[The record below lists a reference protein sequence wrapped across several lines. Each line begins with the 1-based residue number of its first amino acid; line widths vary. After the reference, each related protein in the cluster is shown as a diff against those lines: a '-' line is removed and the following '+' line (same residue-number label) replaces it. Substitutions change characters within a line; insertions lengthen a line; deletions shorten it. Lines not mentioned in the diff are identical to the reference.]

1 MSRALRTLLA
11 TTALCGT
18 LSGALPAVA
27 QTLPTGGRVV
37 EGQATIAAPTGGRL
51 DVTQTSPKAV
61 VDWQSFSVGSSG
73 HVNFTQPGRDAI
85 ILNRV
90 ATPNL
95 PSDIQGRI
103 SANGQVWLVNPS
115 GIFIGAGAKIDVAG
129 FLATTH
135 DISNAD
141 FMAGR
146 HRFGTGTQPAG
157 SVENEGTIT
166 IAEAGL
172 AALVAPHVANRG
184 VIAARLGQVALAS
197 GNAFTVDFAGD
208 GLISFAVTAPVTAPV
223 IGRDGKVV
231 PALVEN
237 AGQIHADGGRVLLTA
252 SAAKGI
258 VERAIS
264 MSGVVQ
270 ARSVTRHADGT
281 IELLGE
287 GAGRVEVSGTLD
299 ATAAEAAAKGGRI
312 TVAGETVGLVGTATV
327 DASGPGGGEVRIGGD
342 YLGGRATP
350 ARLADLGVIPARKP
364 VRNAEVVYVGPEANI
379 RADATVAGKGGQV
392 VVWSDVTTRPHGM
405 ISARGGAQGG
415 DGGFVETSGRK
426 HLTATRAADV
436 GAPKGRGGTWLLDPA
451 NITI

>member
-1 MSRALRTLLA
+1 MANRVSGAAALGVSRALRTLLA

-61 VDWQSFSVGSSG
+61 VDWQSFSVGASG
-73 HVNFTQPGRDAI
+73 HVNFAQPGRDAI

-270 ARSVTRHADGT
+270 ARSITRHADGT

-287 GAGRVEVSGTLD
+287 GAGRVDVSGTLD

-312 TVAGETVGLVGTATV
+312 TVAGETVALASTARV
-327 DASGPGGGEVRIGGD
+327 DASGPMGGTVT
-342 YLGGRATP
+342 LGAPEPAPAVLPTRRPAT
-350 ARLADLGVIPARKP
+350 R
-364 VRNAEVVYVGPEANI
+364 
-379 RADATVAGKGGQV
+379 TVAADKGSV
-392 VVWSDVTTRPHGM
+392 VV
-405 ISARGGAQGG
+405 AAGASG
-415 DGGFVETSGRK
+415 DGGTVTV
-426 HLTATRAADV
+426 TATQTATLRTVDANAFARYVGAFGDTVDQVAQAADELAMLV
-436 GAPKGRGGTWLLDPA
+436 ERYRNASCLD
-451 NITI
+451 IQ